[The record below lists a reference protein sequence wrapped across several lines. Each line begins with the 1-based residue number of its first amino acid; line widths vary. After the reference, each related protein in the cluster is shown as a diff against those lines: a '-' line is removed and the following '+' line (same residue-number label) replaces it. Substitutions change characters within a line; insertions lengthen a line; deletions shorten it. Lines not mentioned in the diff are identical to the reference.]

1 VRISESSVS
10 DIKGEVMRSVSVILA
25 LLAVVNFAS
34 DAQAGT
40 VIERVKARG
49 VVRCGSA
56 ERPGLAHLATHG
68 RWQGL
73 NADICRAVAAA
84 ILGSPDRIEF
94 HRYETPRNFQAVRR
108 GQDDIYFL
116 TASEIIE
123 NGLAGRV
130 TPGPTVFVE
139 SDAVMVTSSSPT
151 QHVSDLADDSICYMI
166 ASSAERSLEAY
177 FDALHKHWD
186 HRAFSEDGEMNDT
199 YNVQHCHAIAGE
211 ITTLTATRLDRG
223 VNRIT
228 SRILPEPLT
237 VFPIMAATGTEDAQ
251 WSALVAWT
259 VHTLISAERPETRWY
274 AGGVRAMPIA
284 APELGLDK
292 NWQQRV
298 IKAVGNYREIF
309 ERNLGSR
316 SPLKLKR
323 GLNANLLDGGLLLS
337 PFIE

>member
-1 VRISESSVS
+1 
-10 DIKGEVMRSVSVILA
+10 MRSVSVILA
-25 LLAVVNFAS
+25 LLAILSIAS
-34 DAQAGT
+34 DAQAGS

-56 ERPGLAHLATHG
+56 ERPGLAHFGGNGH
-68 RWQGL
+68 WQGL
-73 NADICRAVAAA
+73 NVDVCRAVAAA
-84 ILGSPDRIEF
+84 VLGSPDRIEF
-94 HRYETPRNFQAVRR
+94 HRYETPKNFQAVSS
-108 GQDDIYFL
+108 GQDDVYFL
-116 TASEIIE
+116 TASEISE
-123 NGLAGRV
+123 HGLAGRV
-130 TPGPTVFVE
+130 VPGPTVFVE
-139 SDAVMVTSSSPT
+139 SDAVMVTSNSSAR
-151 QHVSDLADDSICYMI
+151 HASDLAGDSICYMI

-177 FDALHKHWD
+177 FDSIHKDWD

-199 YNVQHCHAIAGE
+199 YNVQQCHAIAGE
-211 ITTLTATRLDRG
+211 ITTLAATRLDRG

-237 VFPIMAATGTEDAQ
+237 VFPIQAATGTEDAQ
-251 WSALVAWT
+251 WSALAAWT

-298 IKAVGNYREIF
+298 IKAVGNYGEIF

-323 GLNANLLDGGLLLS
+323 GFNANQLDGGLLLS